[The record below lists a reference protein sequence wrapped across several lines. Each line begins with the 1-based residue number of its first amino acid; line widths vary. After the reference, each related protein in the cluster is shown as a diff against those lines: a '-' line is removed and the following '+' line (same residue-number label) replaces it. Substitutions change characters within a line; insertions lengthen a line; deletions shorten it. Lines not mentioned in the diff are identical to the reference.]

1 YPDNADHAIGVLRDD
16 LSTPRTFF
24 QFRRH
29 AVTLNIFY
37 QLTNG
42 RFPLTGGARCRECNR
57 SYAPKFRDDMQHLR
71 TLRSHLHLHLR
82 TLRERNLHRLQVQNT
97 RGEFREVKS
106 LNIDGVTIKWAH
118 VSIDGIMPIY
128 SDFESL
134 RSCSIT
140 RCVSWCRRIYAQWLL
155 RLSCSR
161 CRISCIG
168 WRCTHIFCRLIS
180 VLSLIFRVVFLLAFS
195 KRPKCHGVSSS
206 RRTNKVVQFFDVDSA
221 HPSMRGVVRS
231 RALRNQTYFLPA

>member
-1 YPDNADHAIGVLRDD
+1 
-16 LSTPRTFF
+16 
-24 QFRRH
+24 
-29 AVTLNIFY
+29 
-37 QLTNG
+37 
-42 RFPLTGGARCRECNR
+42 
-57 SYAPKFRDDMQHLR
+57 MQHLR

-128 SDFESL
+128 SVFESL

-155 RLSCSR
+155 RLRCSR
-161 CRISCIG
+161 WRISCIG
-168 WRCTHIFCRLIS
+168 WRCKHIFCSVDS
-180 VLSLIFRVVFLLAFS
+180 VLCLIVHVGYILDFLILTM
-195 KRPKCHGVSSS
+195 CH
-206 RRTNKVVQFFDVDSA
+206 R
-221 HPSMRGVVRS
+221 
-231 RALRNQTYFLPA
+231 